1 MIQIRKITHRNK
13 YCLLLQFPFN
23 QQVLNVVKNIEGAFY
38 TKTHKGFCLDYST
51 INYKKVRHI
60 LETKK
65 LDFKADHLVWE
76 DFEKKSNFEIYIE
89 EQIDEFIDYLKYK
102 HYSPVTINTYSSLV
116 KHFLQKVKK
125 EADTISISDIEWFN
139 KKHIIEKGFS
149 VSYQNQ
155 LINAIKLFFVRNRG
169 ISFKIEQLER
179 PRGSEY
185 LPTILSKEEIKQIFG
200 KISNLKH
207 KTILSLI
214 YSSGLR
220 VGETLR
226 LKIEDIDS
234 KRNII
239 IIRQSKGYKDRVV
252 GLSPKI
258 LELLREYYKA
268 YRPKEYLFEGQKGGM
283 YSASSVRR
291 VFKNAVKKAGINKP
305 VRVHNLRHS
314 YATHLLESGTD
325 IRYIQNILGHKDPK
339 TTMIYTQVS
348 NNSLKNIVSPFDLL
362 DD

>member
-1 MIQIRKITHRNK
+1 MIQLRKLTHKQADRIFIQFKFDNSLINLIKTIEGRRYSNTHKSFYLDYNK
-13 YCLLLQFPFN
+13 ENYDRIEKVFN
-23 QQVLNVVKNIEGAFY
+23 KKNIEFEKDRSIFNDFVK
-38 TKTHKGFCLDYST
+38 KT
-51 INYKKVRHI
+51 
-60 LETKK
+60 
-65 LDFKADHLVWE
+65 
-76 DFEKKSNFEIYIE
+76 DFEQYVQEH
-89 EQIDEFIDYLKYK
+89 IDEFIDYLKYK

-116 KHFLQKVKK
+116 SHFLLKVKK
-125 EADTISISDIEWFN
+125 EVDKINISDIELFN
-139 KKHIIEKGFS
+139 KTHIIDKNFS

-169 ISFKIEQLER
+169 ISFNIDQLER

-185 LPTILSKEEIKQIFG
+185 LPTILSKEEIKAIFNSI
-200 KISNLKH
+200 KNLKH

-220 VGETLR
+220 IGETLR
-226 LKIEDIDS
+226 LKVGDIDS
-234 KRNII
+234 KRNVI
-239 IIRQSKGYKDRVV
+239 IIRQSKGYKDRIV

-258 LELLREYYKA
+258 LELLRNYYKV
-268 YRPKEYLFEGQKGGM
+268 YQPKEYLFEGQGGGM
-283 YSASSVRR
+283 YTATSVRR
-291 VFKNAVKKAGINKP
+291 FFKSAVQKAGIKKP

-339 TTMIYTQVS
+339 TTMIYTHVS
-348 NNSLKNIVSPFDLL
+348 NKNIKNIVSPFDLL